1 MNRPLVIRGLL
12 KNSTGLEKWFYKL
25 HSLNFIT
32 LPNSFLFSL
41 LIFLFYFIFR
51 KTKIRA
57 KPEWWVDNYSEE
69 EVLCGTLSEVIEDC
83 TIRSF
88 FKELKA
94 GKPFYISG
102 ASNIFD
108 K

>member
-1 MNRPLVIRGLL
+1 
-12 KNSTGLEKWFYKL
+12 
-25 HSLNFIT
+25 
-32 LPNSFLFSL
+32 
-41 LIFLFYFIFR
+41 
-51 KTKIRA
+51 
-57 KPEWWVDNYSEE
+57 VDNYSEE